1 MQRTSKGCDVVL
13 SDTRALFYNAEDI
26 SGILTVSKPT
36 AYRIIK
42 RLNEEL
48 SAKGFITVAGR
59 VPRKYF
65 DEKFY
70 C

>member
-1 MQRTSKGCDVVL
+1 MSE
-13 SDTRALFYNAEDI
+13 TRALFYNANDI
-26 SGILTVSKPT
+26 SDILAVSKPT
-36 AYRIIK
+36 AYRIIR

-48 SAKGFITVAGR
+48 MAKGFITVAGR
-59 VPRKYF
+59 IPRKYF

>member
-1 MQRTSKGCDVVL
+1 MNEIK
-13 SDTRALFYNAEDI
+13 FYNADDI
-26 SGILTVSKPT
+26 SNILLVSKPT

-42 RLNEEL
+42 RLNNEL
-48 SAKGFITVAGR
+48 SNNGYLIVNGR